1 MKNLWILLVIAV
13 MTACGSKN
21 NAEEKV
27 AAEKSPEKT
36 VNDSATAAKPAD
48 DKDVD
53 AVTSATN
60 VANAPTFNGVMAL
73 SPQHRATMS
82 LTMGG
87 RVHSLKVIE
96 GQMVGKGQVIA
107 TIDNPDFIQLQ
118 QEYLD
123 ASAQHE
129 YLDSEY
135 KRQAKLAKE
144 DAASQKKL
152 EQTKADWLSM
162 KSKVAASSAR
172 LRALGVDPA
181 TIHKDGIMPYLSVK
195 ATIGGYVTELN
206 ANIGKYIETGQA
218 LCDIINKQ
226 QPILELTVYEKDL
239 SMMKVGRGMQFRV
252 NGMGKQTFDAVIVSI
267 DQTVDAKDY
276 SVKVYARVKDVRP
289 DFRPGMYVRA
299 RVK

>member
-1 MKNLWILLVIAV
+1 MVVAM

-21 NAEEKV
+21 NTESVTTEEPSDEIAKDSV
-27 AAEKSPEKT
+27 SSSKT
-36 VNDSATAAKPAD
+36 VSN
-48 DKDVD
+48 KDVD

-60 VANAPTFNGVMAL
+60 VDNAPTFNGVMAL

-87 RVHSLKVIE
+87 RIHTLKVIE

-118 QEYLD
+118 QEFLD
-123 ASAQHE
+123 ASAQHD

-135 KRQAKLAKE
+135 KRQTKLAKE

-152 EQTKADWLSM
+152 EQTKADWLSV
-162 KSKVAASSAR
+162 KSKVSASSAR
-172 LRALGVDPA
+172 LKALGVDPA
-181 TIHKDGIMPYLSVK
+181 AIRKNGIMSYLAIR
-195 ATIGGYVTELN
+195 ATIGGYIAELN
-206 ANIGKYIETGQA
+206 ANLGKYIETGQA

-226 QPILELTVYEKDL
+226 QPVLELTVYEKDL
-239 SMMKVGRGMQFRV
+239 SLMKVGRGMHFRV
-252 NGMGKQTFDAVIVSI
+252 NGMGKQTFDATIVSI
-267 DQTVDAKDY
+267 GQTVDAKDY

-299 RVK
+299 RVN